1 MNLVRNHVLISIDAG
16 TIMAGAR
23 AVEKAL
29 VEEINK
35 QGLSGE
41 IAVLETGSIGATGQ
55 GVVIVVYPEGIY
67 YANVTPADAA
77 ELVEEHLL
85 KGRPVKRL
93 IMTEM
98 PKQHVI
104 KKEKTGLLREQP
116 RIVLRNS
123 GVINPENID
132 EYIAEGGYEAL
143 EKAFTDLKPAGVTK
157 EVKDSGLMGRG
168 GAAFTTAMKW
178 EFAARAPG
186 DVKYIICN
194 ADEGEPG
201 TFKDRLILEGDPHK
215 LIEGMILAG
224 YAVGA
229 TKGFVYIRGEYAL
242 SIERLEKAITQA
254 RLYGLLG
261 DDILESGFSFDI
273 AVMKGAGAYVC
284 GEETALIESLEGK
297 RGHPRNKP
305 PYPVTEGLWAKP
317 TVVNNV
323 ETLANVP
330 EIVRNGAA
338 WYRGYGTDK
347 CPGTKV
353 YTIIGN
359 VATPGLIEAEMGTT
373 LRDIIYEYAGGIK
386 DGKKFKAVQ
395 TGGPS
400 GGCLPEE
407 MLDLSVD
414 FDELAKV
421 GSMMGSG
428 GMIVMDEGTCM
439 VDIARYF
446 LAFLKEESCGKCVPC
461 REGITRSYEILNRIC
476 EGRGKAEDIALLEEL
491 SKTVQAFSLCALG
504 KTAPNP
510 VLSTLRY
517 FRDEYE
523 AHIHERRC
531 PAGVC
536 KSLIE
541 YWIDPDLCTGCGA
554 CLRVCPQ
561 QAIQGEKKAPH
572 VLIRAQCITCGACH
586 DVCRF
591 DAIVIRSGQ
600 AQLPVE
606 A

>member
-1 MNLVRNHVLISIDAG
+1 MNLVRNHLLISIDAG

-29 VEEINK
+29 VEEIDR

-41 IAVLETGSIGATGQ
+41 IAVLETGSIGVTGQ
-55 GVVIVVYPEGIY
+55 GVVIVVYPEGLY
-67 YANVTPADAA
+67 YANVTPQDAH

-93 IMTEM
+93 MMTEM

-104 KKEKTGLLREQP
+104 RKERTGLLKEQP

-123 GVINPENID
+123 GIIDPENID
-132 EYIAEGGYEAL
+132 EYIAESGYEAI
-143 EKAFTDLKPAGVTK
+143 ERAFTELSPAGVIQ
-157 EVKDSGLMGRG
+157 EMKDSGLMGRG
-168 GAAFTTAMKW
+168 GAAFTTGMKW
-178 EFAARAPG
+178 DFASKASG

-215 LIEGMILAG
+215 LIEGMMIAG

-242 SIERLEKAITQA
+242 SIERLEKAIAQA
-254 RLYGLLG
+254 RQYGILG
-261 DDILESGFSFDI
+261 DNILESGFSFDVE
-273 AVMKGAGAYVC
+273 VMKGAGAYVC

-305 PYPVTEGLWAKP
+305 PYPVTEGLWGKP

-330 EIVRNGAA
+330 EIIRNGAA

-386 DGKKFKAVQ
+386 DGKKFKGALV
-395 TGGPS
+395 GGAAGAFMGP
-400 GGCLPEE
+400 E
-407 MLDLSVD
+407 MLDAQMD
-414 FDELAKV
+414 FVNLREYAAVL
-421 GSMMGSG
+421 GSG
-428 GMIVMDEGTCM
+428 AILVMDDSA
-439 VDIARYF
+439 DIVGM
-446 LAFLKEESCGKCVPC
+446 LKSVLHFFKHESCGHCVPC
-461 REGITRSYEILNRIC
+461 R
-476 EGRGKAEDIALLEEL
+476 
-491 SKTVQAFSLCALG
+491 LG
-504 KTAPNP
+504 T
-510 VLSTLRY
+510 
-517 FRDEYE
+517 
-523 AHIHERRC
+523 
-531 PAGVC
+531 
-536 KSLIE
+536 
-541 YWIDPDLCTGCGA
+541 
-554 CLRVCPQ
+554 
-561 QAIQGEKKAPH
+561 
-572 VLIRAQCITCGACH
+572 
-586 DVCRF
+586 
-591 DAIVIRSGQ
+591 
-600 AQLPVE
+600 AQLVKIIDKIADGKGKNGDIEKLVKVSEVMRDTSFCPLGQSPILPISSSLKFFKDEIFGRVTE
-606 A
+606 